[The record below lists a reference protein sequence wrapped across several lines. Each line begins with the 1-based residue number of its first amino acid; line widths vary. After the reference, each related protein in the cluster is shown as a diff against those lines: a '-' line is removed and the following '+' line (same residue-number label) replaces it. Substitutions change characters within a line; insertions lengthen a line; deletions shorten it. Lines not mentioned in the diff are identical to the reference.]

1 MAATGEWK
9 QPIKIICQYHLTLG
23 LASLSHINTHTQRI
37 IQCTPGNDSPS
48 TDTQTHT
55 HCWKGKSIISPSS
68 TDCCPSKL
76 CYIDLKKFSAWLSV
90 TGITASWLRWEQTV
104 PVQPLYPSRWAD
116 LLLGLSDTRI
126 SQQPSNTAVEAP
138 LTLREQV
145 PILLGKGDGISM
157 IYLFIHE
164 KAQTRT
170 NLVECVSLFGG
181 RSWMNKQ
188 KQREISCLGLAPTGV
203 SGVRSISLA

>member
-145 PILLGKGDGISM
+145 PILLGKGEKWNFHD
-157 IYLFIHE
+157 LFIHSW
-164 KAQTRT
+164 KGT
-170 NLVECVSLFGG
+170 N
-181 RSWMNKQ
+181 KD
-188 KQREISCLGLAPTGV
+188 KSC
-203 SGVRSISLA
+203 GVRVLVWRPFMNE